1 MKLKTFTK
9 AKMLVLLLSVITFST
24 KAQNI
29 NPNIQSHSNY
39 AAIST
44 AFPFLRL
51 TVDARTASMGEA
63 GVAAVP
69 NVNALSI
76 NPSTLVFMPHSSG
89 LAVSYNPWLSS
100 IARDM
105 YLSYLSAYI
114 NSGSNAVGA
123 SFKYFS
129 IGDVNYTNENAS
141 TIGVLHPVEYAVDL
155 SFARKFGNTFSMA
168 TSVRYVQSRLTL
180 DEQATALRASTAGVA
195 VDISAY
201 MVKRQFVFDHEGT
214 ISAGINI
221 SNIGAATI
229 NESTGTTN
237 FLPTNLRI
245 GVGLSNELDD
255 LSQLSFALDLNK
267 LLVPIVGDTFPGT
280 IWKSFTDAPRGLKEE
295 LAEISV
301 SAGIEYLFKQQFAL
315 RTGYMY
321 EHPEKGNRRY
331 VSFGVGLRFD
341 SWNVDLAYIPAKLE
355 KNPMA
360 NALKVSLMFNF
371 GRLQSNH
378 WKR

>member
-44 AFPFLRL
+44 TLPFLRL

-76 NPSTLVFMPHSSG
+76 NPSTLVFMPHRAG
-89 LAVSYNPWLSS
+89 VAVSYNPWLNG
-100 IARDM
+100 IARDIN
-105 YLSYLSAYI
+105 LSYLSAYF
-114 NSGSNAVGA
+114 NSGSHAIGG
-123 SFKYFS
+123 SFRYFS
-129 IGDVNYTNENAS
+129 IGDVNYTDENAT
-141 TIGVLHPVEYAVDL
+141 TIGVLHPLEYAVDF
-155 SFARKFGNTFSMA
+155 SFARKFGKNFSMA
-168 TSVRYVQSRLTL
+168 TSVRYVQSRLKL
-180 DEQATALRASTAGVA
+180 NEQVTALRASTAAVA

-201 MVKRQFVFDHEGT
+201 MVKRQLIFNREGT
-214 ISAGINI
+214 VSAGMNI
-221 SNIGAATI
+221 SNIGASI
-229 NESTGTTN
+229 LNENNTDPN

-255 LSQLSFALDLNK
+255 LSQLSLAFDLNK
-267 LLVPIVGDTFPGT
+267 LLVPIEGDTFPGT
-280 IWKSFTDAPRGLKEE
+280 IWQSFVDAPGGFKEE
-295 LAEISV
+295 IAEISL
-301 SAGIEYLFKQQFAL
+301 STGIEYLFKQQFAL
-315 RTGYMY
+315 RTGYIF

-331 VSFGVGLRFD
+331 LSFGIGLKFD
-341 SWNVDLAYIPAKLE
+341 SWNVDLAYIPAKME

-360 NALKVSLMFNF
+360 NAIKVSLMFNF
-371 GRLQSNH
+371 GRLQGNH
-378 WKR
+378 WN